1 MRDIGMIEDLL
12 NHWKLKEADP
22 NYDPSDKTNTTIESN
37 TIVQVLLYKLQ
48 KMKMDIIFPSE
59 ALCILVL
66 CTDKESFIQ
75 LMAREILI
83 TAMNRNGG
91 MLPHGYVVTTNDFID
106 TYHGNYPMTTEQP
119 ERYKEYQYKWEQ
131 QKTYNYTFTDNM
143 CDTYLWWSRIIF
155 MDDV

>member
-48 KMKMDIIFPSE
+48 KMKMDVIFPSE

-66 CTDKESFIQ
+66 CI
-75 LMAREILI
+75 ARFRAI
-83 TAMNRNGG
+83 
-91 MLPHGYVVTTNDFID
+91 
-106 TYHGNYPMTTEQP
+106 
-119 ERYKEYQYKWEQ
+119 YKK
-131 QKTYNYTFTDNM
+131 KTKK
-143 CDTYLWWSRIIF
+143 
-155 MDDV
+155 